1 MASFTAGT
9 SFTDGV
15 ANDVTAAKLNALVT
29 NATPN
34 SGFIQDRTAE
44 TVIATGD
51 TFLIGD
57 ASDSNNLKRMTTA
70 NVMKAE
76 LTGTIN
82 NTAGTIATLN
92 STTGTIT
99 NLVSTTGTVATLN
112 STTGTIA
119 TLKTTTG
126 LDSTTGTI
134 ATLNSTTGTITALT
148 TGTTTS
154 TAQIVT
160 SGTTATLNSTT
171 GTITNLRSTTGTIAT
186 LNSTTGTITNLS
198 TTLAGDFAISQGTGT
213 LGASGVVAGT
223 YGTNTAAVRLDID
236 SKGRITTVSTSAIST
251 TPADGSITPAKL
263 SQPFTI
269 GTAVVTT
276 SGTQVNFTGIPS
288 WARMI
293 TVIFNAVSIAD
304 GGDYLVRIGSG
315 TTSSTGYVST
325 SINNGSQ
332 GGVDGVSS
340 TTGFIVRM
348 GNAPDFLSGLM
359 HIVSVSGNTW
369 VSSHRCKRSTSNIIG
384 GGGDTTISGVLD
396 RVSITNT
403 TPAAFDGGSVNIIYQ
418 G

>member
-1 MASFTAGT
+1 LA
-9 SFTDGV
+9 
-15 ANDVTAAKLNALVT
+15 
-29 NATPN
+29 
-34 SGFIQDRTAE
+34 
-44 TVIATGD
+44 
-51 TFLIGD
+51 
-57 ASDSNNLKRMTTA
+57 
-70 NVMKAE
+70 
-76 LTGTIN
+76 
-82 NTAGTIATLN
+82 
-92 STTGTIT
+92 
-99 NLVSTTGTVATLN
+99 
-112 STTGTIA
+112 
-119 TLKTTTG
+119 
-126 LDSTTGTI
+126 STTGTI
-134 ATLNSTTGTITALT
+134 ATLNSTTGTI
-148 TGTTTS
+148 
-154 TAQIVT
+154 
-160 SGTTATLNSTT
+160 ATLNSTT
-171 GTITNLRSTTGTIAT
+171 GTIATLNSTTGTIAT

-198 TTLAGDFAISQGTGT
+198 TTLAGDFTISNGTGT
-213 LGASGVVAGT
+213 LGTSGATAGT
-223 YGTNTAAVRLDID
+223 YGSVTAIPFLTVNA
-236 SKGRITTVSTSAIST
+236 KGIITSATTGTFSS

-325 SINNGSQ
+325 SINNGSG

-348 GNAPDFLSGLM
+348 GNAPDSLSGLM